1 MIVKR
6 VAIAA
11 ALSAAVLI
19 PASASA
25 FECPKHIAAAQT
37 AIDKVLGDM
46 KGIGKMMKRS
56 DIALVHALV
65 DDAKIRL
72 ASARHNHAKPRGR
85 YDHGRAIAKAD
96 AARGYAIGAEIL
108 HFKMMQAMKKMKK

>member
-1 MIVKR
+1 MISKR

-11 ALSAAVLI
+11 VLSSVVFI

-25 FECPKHIAAAQT
+25 FECPKHIAAAKQ

-46 KGIGKMMKRS
+46 KGMGKMMKRR
-56 DIALVHALV
+56 DLALVHAMV
-65 DDAKIRL
+65 DDAKMLL
-72 ASARHNHAKPRGR
+72 ASAQHNHAKPRGR
-85 YDHGRAIAKAD
+85 YDHGRAIAKAH

-108 HFKMMQAMKKMKK
+108 HFKMMQAMKKMRK